1 MKNKLKLKVIGL
13 GTLAGLLQSAALW
26 AQTTA
31 APAAA
36 TPAKPQGFM
45 EQFSFLPMLAIII
58 GIFYVLII
66 RPQQKQQKERA
77 ALISAVKKGDMIIT
91 VGGIHGRVT
100 GVADSLLTIEIADNC
115 KIKLD
120 KTCVQS
126 VNADKEK
133 DKE

>member
-1 MKNKLKLKVIGL
+1 MKNKLKIGTTIF
-13 GTLAGLLQSAALW
+13 GTLVGLLQSAALW
-26 AQTTA
+26 AQAA
-31 APAAA
+31 APAA
-36 TPAKPQGFM
+36 PGKPQTFM

-66 RPQQKQQKERA
+66 RPQQKQQKQRA
-77 ALISAVKKGDMIIT
+77 ALIAAVKKGDQIIT

-100 GVADSLLTIEIADNC
+100 GVADSLLTVEIADNC

-126 VNADKEK
+126 VNVEKEK
-133 DKE
+133 DNS